1 MNKQEYLERLEA
13 CLRHKLSREEI
24 DDIMRDYA
32 EYFEEGRRQSKQ
44 DSEISAK
51 LGDPELVA
59 QQLIE
64 ESQEQNAEYYS
75 SARPKSKEKKM
86 PWDSAGNCW
95 KSLKSRFQEWDHGDA
110 GASSSQEEEETGPE
124 EQTQE
129 QEKLAAEAKAQQQK
143 SGKKGQD
150 SVLVRIGRSVV
161 RGCRWCLYAM
171 IALFLAFVAAMI
183 SAGLVFLSAALEGT
197 LVFTLAAGVISL
209 LVAVFGIIL
218 SGFAFAFFGTWSGIA
233 VLSGSIAGIGLSA
246 LASFLLYQGI
256 VKFWKFFVKGF
267 GVGVRLW
274 SRMLHKFESW
284 LIVPKTKTA
293 PKQEPEQPNREEQVN
308 AANLLPMNIPVPAET
323 DEDNTEAGK
332 EGC

>member
-64 ESQEQNAEYYS
+64 ESQEQNAEHYS
-75 SARPKSKEKKM
+75 APRPKSKEKKM

-95 KSLKSRFQEWDHGDA
+95 KSLKSRFQEWDHGDG
-110 GASSSQEEEETGPE
+110 GASSSQEQEELIQE

-129 QEKLAAEAKAQQQK
+129 QEKPAEKENDRK
-143 SGKKGQD
+143 SSRKGQE
-150 SVLVRIGRSVV
+150 SVLVRFGRCVV

-171 IALFLAFVAAMI
+171 IALFLAFVAVMI
-183 SAGLVFLSAALEGT
+183 SAGLVGLSALLEGS
-197 LVFTLAAGVISL
+197 LIFTLAAGVIAL

-218 SGFAFAFFGTWSGIA
+218 SGFAFVLFGTWSGIA
-233 VLSGSIAGIGLSA
+233 VLSASFAGIGLSA
-246 LASFLLYQGI
+246 LASLLLYRGI
-256 VKFWKFFVKGF
+256 TKFWKFFVKGF
-267 GVGVRLW
+267 WVGVRLW
-274 SRMLHKFESW
+274 SRMLHKFEGW
-284 LIVPKTKTA
+284 LIAPKTKTQTA
-293 PKQEPEQPNREEQVN
+293 PKQEPKQEKRKEQVM
-308 AANLLPMNIPVPAET
+308 ADNLLPMNMPAPTEK
-323 DEDNTEAGK
+323 DENNTEAGK